1 MSSRCPQSNCLACR
15 PAGLSIL
22 RPVSATAWVVFSN
35 ATARASAVAT
45 ERLRLLVPRRPVG
58 ISDWSTKWPGQSY
71 RTRRRE
77 PYDAYRSRRPHRRG
91 RPRLRRKLRY
101 PLRATQVDVTAAAPR
116 GLAAGCKSSAPRSAS
131 LLNKSCAFR
140 PWRHPAPRPEQPRLQ
155 EWKEVEERRG
165 RWPHLSPVGG
175 NVRSSYRH
183 STVRDGTS
191 RCELALMRICSVPP

>member
-1 MSSRCPQSNCLACR
+1 MRHCLHRPRAAALVASLAAPTAPPATRAAPLAAFQYISSLCLR
-15 PAGLSIL
+15 TT
-22 RPVSATAWVVFSN
+22 V
-35 ATARASAVAT
+35 
-45 ERLRLLVPRRPVG
+45 RPVG

-101 PLRATQVDVTAAAPR
+101 PLRATQVDVAAAALR

-155 EWKEVEERRG
+155 EWKEVEERSG

-175 NVRSSYRH
+175 NVRSSYRR